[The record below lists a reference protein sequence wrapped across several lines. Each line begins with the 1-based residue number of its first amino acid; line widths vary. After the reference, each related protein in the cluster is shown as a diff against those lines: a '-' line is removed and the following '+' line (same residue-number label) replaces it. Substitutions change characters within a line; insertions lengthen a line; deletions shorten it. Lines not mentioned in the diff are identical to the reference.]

1 MKVLMTCAGLNNEL
15 RPITDR
21 INKCLIE
28 INGKTILRSNLDW
41 LQKYDIDEV
50 VISTKYNHN
59 QIERELKNYISKFS
73 INLHHLKEMTD
84 TMHVLK
90 NLSYKFENDF
100 IFMHGDNL
108 YNFDLDD
115 FLKFHKNSKKDL
127 TILAHETQKDYK
139 NKSIIK
145 LNSDET
151 KIEKI
156 IPRSQGK
163 FVNKVLATSGFLV
176 AKKINYDIIH
186 KNDKKVFDHFLP
198 KNVDNI
204 NFFKSNSVKFFNN
217 IESL

>member
-1 MKVLMTCAGLNNEL
+1 M
-15 RPITDR
+15 I
-21 INKCLIE
+21 
-28 INGKTILRSNLDW
+28 
-41 LQKYDIDEV
+41 KY
-50 VISTKYNHN
+50 
-59 QIERELKNYISKFS
+59 F
-73 INLHHLKEMTD
+73 
-84 TMHVLK
+84 
-90 NLSYKFENDF
+90 F
-100 IFMHGDNL
+100 IVF
-108 YNFDLDD
+108 
-115 FLKFHKNSKKDL
+115 
-127 TILAHETQKDYK
+127 IDYK

-176 AKKINYDIIH
+176 AKKINYDIIN